1 MNTPH
6 HEPADDDDIRE
17 LLRSD
22 DPETPGRVDA
32 RIGAAMAAYDLA
44 FRARARH
51 GRGGQR
57 GRRGAPLGTVAAAT
71 VLVLLG
77 AVGGFAVGR
86 RGEPTSTAEG
96 TVIES
101 VPVRGT
107 VPACQPDASDEQA
120 DTVGAVVV
128 GDREITVRVR
138 VTPSVQVTLVDASTC
153 EVIIAIP

>member
-6 HEPADDDDIRE
+6 HEPADDDDIRA
-17 LLRSD
+17 LLRTD
-22 DPETPGRVDA
+22 HPEASGRVDE

-44 FRARARH
+44 VRAHARD
-51 GRGGQR
+51 
-57 GRRGAPLGTVAAAT
+57 GRRGQRRRTAPLGTVAAAT

-86 RGEPTSTAEG
+86 GGEPTSTAEG

-107 VPACQPDASDEQA
+107 VPACPPEAPDDQA

-138 VTPSVQVTLVDASTC
+138 MSPSVQVTLVDASTC
-153 EVIIAIP
+153 EVIIALP